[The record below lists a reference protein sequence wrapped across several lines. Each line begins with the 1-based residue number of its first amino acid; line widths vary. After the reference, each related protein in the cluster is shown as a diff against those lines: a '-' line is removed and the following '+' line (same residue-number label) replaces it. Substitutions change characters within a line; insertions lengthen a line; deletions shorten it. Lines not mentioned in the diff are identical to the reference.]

1 MKVTKKLIDDTT
13 EKYLAMVEAKK
24 EFERKDKAWKT
35 ALEPIVTYVEDVLKL
50 PPESAAE
57 LRGHHTALKIGKQ
70 RETKYVKDQL
80 QALQLLE
87 HREQGLGYSN
97 IQIPLRVLQQNLAL
111 PEYEDLLGKTYGS
124 RIVKAVDLD

>member
-70 RETKYVKDQL
+70 RETKSLTDPVA
-80 QALQLLE
+80 ALDLLE
-87 HREQGLGYSN
+87 SRQQGLGYSS

-111 PEYEDLLGKTYGS
+111 PEYQDLLCKTYGA
-124 RIVKAVDLD
+124 RVVKAVDLD